1 MILKC
6 IIDLK
11 VEHKKAILY
20 TNYMLLSHRLI
31 FLKHLFLVLCDIH
44 LRHYPGTILLL
55 NKYINFK
62 LNTQQNKKKKKNKNI

>member
-31 FLKHLFLVLCDIH
+31 FLKHLFLDKCLPYFVITFTAL
-44 LRHYPGTILLL
+44 PG
-55 NKYINFK
+55 Y
-62 LNTQQNKKKKKNKNI
+62 NTTFEQYKF